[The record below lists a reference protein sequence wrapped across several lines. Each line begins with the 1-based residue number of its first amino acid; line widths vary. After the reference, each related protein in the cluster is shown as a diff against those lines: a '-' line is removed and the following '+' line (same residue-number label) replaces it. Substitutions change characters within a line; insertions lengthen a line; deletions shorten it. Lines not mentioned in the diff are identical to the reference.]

1 MRCSP
6 VLLGALADGE
16 LRGLRAWRV
25 RLHLAHCPTCQQ
37 ELTALEGLNQ
47 TLVQVSPLPARKPI
61 PRPIGAV
68 RPALAALAMACTVA
82 ALVVRMPAPLETKL
96 PPETP
101 RPVSV
106 PVRPSPPPPRQVA
119 LVPPP
124 AAVAK
129 VSSSAPRH
137 TRRKRYRR
145 PIAVAKATPQPKPE
159 TEQIIVI
166 ATVMPPPEP
175 VVVVLDNNDDDGGT
189 IHIESTIPAAY
200 VVAMQKEQN

>member
-16 LRGLRAWRV
+16 LRGWRAWRV
-25 RLHLAHCPTCQQ
+25 RRHLAHCPACQQ
-37 ELTALEGLNQ
+37 EFTALEDLNQ
-47 TLVQVSPLPARKPI
+47 TLGQVSPLPAHRPI
-61 PRPIGAV
+61 PRPIGAI
-68 RPALAALAMACTVA
+68 RPTLAVLAMASTA
-82 ALVVRMPAPLETKL
+82 ALVMRLQAPLEAEL
-96 PPETP
+96 PQETP
-101 RPVSV
+101 RPVAV
-106 PVRPSPPPPRQVA
+106 PVRPSPPSPRQVA
-119 LVPPP
+119 LAPPP

-129 VSSSAPRH
+129 VPSSAPRH
-137 TRRKRYRR
+137 VRRKRYRR

-175 VVVVLDNNDDDGGT
+175 VTVVLDNNDEDGGT